1 MQVVLSCARFL
12 WASMQLQY
20 LCSFKFDEDIKTS
33 LGRLPP
39 DLHTL
44 YGNIYDVLSRTPGK
58 RAALVFSNVLRWLLC
73 ARKSLL
79 IEAFLGVVSID
90 PNNNT
95 SSDPIT
101 KEDVLEI
108 CNNFVVYDDQLRT
121 FRFAHLSVREFLETR
136 LSISTANKLMAELCL
151 WSVLAEE
158 DDAVTTDLL
167 HQLELRASPVSGPS
181 VIRRH
186 SALRPWTHS
195 EILYAYAV
203 ANWATHCKLAGD
215 DRESGALKLL
225 LRHMLSYEPSFVQW
239 NVQLLASLDYD
250 FGDFEVMRGLRD
262 TIAFDKTQIGACI
275 GSKEDGQDTLRRNLR
290 SPNVLRKS
298 MLAVCC
304 VFNLGEQV
312 ESVLGDHIPGRLE
325 PSDYQQSLQLAE
337 KYGSSATIQQ
347 LLRTRHWIKTE
358 ISSEVIETAACNVDN
373 AKAPVLPKRLKQADV
388 STANELTASMVEYC
402 QEDVIASLLDQRG
415 ADAPITEEVVRAAL
429 RRPEKEARR
438 ILAVL
443 LERREREVCEVL
455 ARDQKYFGVLHAGK
469 VRVKCGNTWVY
480 LRRDKTSGYLFT
492 EEFKEFF
499 SRH

>member
-1 MQVVLSCARFL
+1 
-12 WASMQLQY
+12 MQLQY

-39 DLHTL
+39 DLQTL
-44 YGNIYDVLSRTPGK
+44 YGNIYDVLSKTPGK
-58 RAALVFSNVLRWLLC
+58 RASLVFFNVLRWLLC
-73 ARKSLL
+73 AQKSLL
-79 IEAFLGVVSID
+79 IEAFLGVGSID
-90 PNNNT
+90 RNNNT

-101 KEDVLEI
+101 KEHVLEI
-108 CNNFVVYDDQLRT
+108 CNNFVVYDGKLRR

-151 WSVLAEE
+151 WSVLSEE
-158 DDAVTTDLL
+158 DNAVTIDLL
-167 HQLELRASPVSGPS
+167 HQLELRASPVLSPS

-186 SALRPWTHS
+186 SALRPWTPS

-225 LRHMLSYEPSFVQW
+225 LRHMISYEPSFVQW

-250 FGDFEVMRGLRD
+250 FGDFKVMRGLRD

-275 GSKEDGQDTLRRNLR
+275 ESREDGQDTLRRNLR
-290 SPNVLRKS
+290 SPNALRMS

-312 ESVLGDHIPGRLE
+312 ESVLGDHMLGRLG
-325 PSDYQQSLQLAE
+325 PSERQKSLQLAE

-347 LLRTRHWIKTE
+347 LLMTTHWTKTD
-358 ISSEVIETAACNVDN
+358 ISSEVIETAARNSDN
-373 AKAPVLPKRLKQADV
+373 AKAPVQSKRLKQAITP
-388 STANELTASMVEYC
+388 TANELTVSLVEHC
-402 QEDVIASLLDQRG
+402 QEDVIASLSDQRG

-429 RRPEKEARR
+429 CRPEKEARR
-438 ILAVL
+438 TLEVL
-443 LERREREVCEVL
+443 LERRERKVCEVL

-469 VRVKCGNTWVY
+469 VRVKCGNSWVY
-480 LRRDKTSGYLFT
+480 LRRDKTSGHLFT